1 MAKVA
6 LIGAGSVVFTQNLV
20 TDIFLFPE
28 LRDTEV
34 ALMDIDAERLKVAD
48 HIVRQVVRE
57 KGGNEKRVKA
67 TLDRREAI
75 RGAHYVV
82 NTVQVGGFEAT
93 LTDFTIPK
101 KYGLKQTIA
110 DTTGIGGI
118 MRCLRTMPV
127 LAGILRDMEDLAP
140 GAWLLNYTNPMAM
153 LVWGASR
160 LSGVQSVGLCHSIP
174 NTAWQLASYM
184 DVPWDELRYR
194 AAGINH
200 FAFFLDLRRN
210 GEDLYPRLRQA
221 MDNPEIRAKDPVR
234 FEGLKRFGYFVS
246 ESSEHFAEYL
256 PYFIKKG
263 HPELIDR
270 FSIPIDEYIRRCESY
285 NAWWESFHNDMASG
299 GSVQVSGSLSGEF
312 GPLIIHSLE
321 TNTPRVVYGN
331 VPNHGL
337 IDNLPPGCAVELP
350 CAVDGVGLRPTAAG
364 ALPPQLAALMR
375 TNVNCQELAVEA
387 ALTHRKEHVY
397 HAAFLDPH
405 ASSELTLDEIT
416 AMVDEL
422 IAAHGD
428 LIPPLR

>member
-1 MAKVA
+1 MAKIA

-20 TDIFLFPE
+20 TDLFLFPE
-28 LRDTEV
+28 LRDSHI

-57 KGGNEKRVKA
+57 KGGDEGQVSA
-67 TLDRREAI
+67 TLNRREAI
-75 RGAHYVV
+75 TGADYVV

-93 LTDFTIPK
+93 LTDFNVPK
-101 KYGLKQTIA
+101 KYGFKQTIA

-127 LAGILRDMEDLAP
+127 LEGILHDMEELAP
-140 GAWLLNYTNPMAM
+140 DAWLLNYTNPMAM

-160 LSGVQSVGLCHSIP
+160 LSELKSVGLCHSIP

-184 DVPWDELRYR
+184 DVPWEELRYR

-200 FAFFLDLRRN
+200 FAFFLELRRN
-210 GEDLYPRLRQA
+210 GRDLYPRLRA
-221 MDNPEIRAKDPVR
+221 VMDDPDVRAKDPVR
-234 FEGLKRFGYFVS
+234 FEGLRRFGYFVS
-246 ESSEHFAEYL
+246 ESSEHLSEYL
-256 PYFIKKG
+256 PYFIKKD

-270 FSIPIDEYIRRCESY
+270 YNIPIDEYIRRCESY
-285 NAWWESFHNDMASG
+285 NAWWDSFHKDMANG
-299 GSVQVSGSLSGEF
+299 GHVEVSDTLSGEF
-312 GPLIIHSLE
+312 GPLIVHSIE

-350 CAVDGVGLRPTAAG
+350 CAVDGVGLTPTAAG
-364 ALPPQLAALMR
+364 SMPPQLAGLIR
-375 TNVNCQELAVEA
+375 SNVSVQEMAVEA
-387 ALTHRKEHVY
+387 ALSHRRDHVY
-397 HAAFLDPH
+397 QAAFLDPH
-405 ASSELTLDEIT
+405 ASSELTLDEIA

-422 IAAHGD
+422 LMAHGD
-428 LIPPLR
+428 LIPALH